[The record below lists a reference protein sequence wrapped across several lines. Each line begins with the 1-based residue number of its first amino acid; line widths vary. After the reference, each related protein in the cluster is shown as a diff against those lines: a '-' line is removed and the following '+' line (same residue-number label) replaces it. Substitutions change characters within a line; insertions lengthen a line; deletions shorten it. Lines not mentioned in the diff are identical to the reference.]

1 MDNKWVSNYINEL
14 TSTNEANDSAKA
26 LNTAKTEIT
35 EKVTEFKNTK
45 TARILTKRWK
55 GKDMEQY
62 FQDKAATNKANPNRK
77 SDILKIY
84 KGLNKGDLIDIKYD
98 SAIRKGDEY
107 KSFVVSK
114 GKTKVGKQKVERIT
128 LQIKDKP
135 KTVKFYLYNRN
146 NNIYFAIGDMG
157 ASIVD
162 IKKPTNEVVN
172 EAKEPEVITQLRK
185 IVKDSQNDL
194 IKDTKTGRKIRVD
207 MNSANLM
214 IQVYDAL
221 KSQSNKDKFVN
232 GGVVSMG
239 LMAFKLMKKE
249 NTSEVIEEG
258 EYQGRTVKLNKPM
271 QGDVKKFKVYVNNEK
286 GNVVKVNFGQ
296 KGMVIKK
303 DNPAAR
309 KSFRARMNC
318 DNPGPKWK
326 ANYWSCRKW

>member
-14 TSTNEANDSAKA
+14 TSTNEVNDSTKA

-172 EAKEPEVITQLRK
+172 EELSSAELVSHMKLIGLALKAMPGSAQQKKIIKQINILRIKGGMKPLKESVNESKVSNSDILDVI
-185 IVKDSQNDL
+185 DSIQGL
-194 IKDTKTGRKIRVD
+194 IKNIKND
-207 MNSANLM
+207 NSK
-214 IQVYDAL
+214 
-221 KSQSNKDKFVN
+221 KSSKLFSMAGPLVKELHKLVESVN
-232 GGVVSMG
+232 
-239 LMAFKLMKKE
+239 
-249 NTSEVIEEG
+249 T
-258 EYQGRTVKLNKPM
+258 P
-271 QGDVKKFKVYVNNEK
+271 
-286 GNVVKVNFGQ
+286 
-296 KGMVIKK
+296 IK
-303 DNPAAR
+303 
-309 KSFRARMNC
+309 
-318 DNPGPKWK
+318 
-326 ANYWSCRKW
+326 